1 MPRII
6 VKCRYYQSE
15 KTRKSIGGLL
25 QYIATREGVAKL
37 SDAQKSKSATE
48 KQKECIDQFVN
59 AYKSI
64 VNMPEYSAFE
74 KSNTRGDASELIAA
88 VIEMHPELLSGKT
101 YLDYIATRPRVE
113 RIGGSHGL
121 FSDE

>member
-15 KTRKSIGGLL
+15 KTRKSIGGFL
-25 QYIATREGVAKL
+25 QYIATREGVDKM
-37 SDAQKSKSATE
+37 SDAQKNKSATE

-74 KSNTRGDASELIAA
+74 KSNTCSDASELIAA
-88 VIEMHPELLSGKT
+88 VIEM
-101 YLDYIATRPRVE
+101 
-113 RIGGSHGL
+113 
-121 FSDE
+121 